1 MARPHRRGREGAPLR
16 RHVDTGD
23 RAGRRKVLC
32 SRRRAEQG
40 KAHVARLVAGS
51 ATETWAPG
59 ARRLEL
65 RIDRS
70 KGDRLPVVV
79 ARSIGHH
86 VEDAWTCIVVV
97 PFRMCGAR
105 LDPSRFLEPHDP
117 NRCQA
122 APARLFTLGSSGPG
136 RFSRTVRRENR
147 DERASCGA
155 DLRASISPRTW
166 FQTYESKGGPTI
178 CRPCGS
184 GGGVHR
190 LGRTRSRPR
199 RIAGEETEVP
209 RRAGSF
215 RRAVDPWV
223 RSDRGSPFKRSV
235 RGVKSPRFFRVRGAG
250 TPIGGIEGHV
260 PSRNLLRPPL
270 PSSSGRGAWPP
281 RRGGSEDPRTSRLVQ
296 TDAKC
301 RADGEEGR
309 ICEMVPHFSTNA
321 DAKAVRFPNEWHAQ
335 TKGTAPGRSRHT
347 RRRRR
352 RQTSQTDPRR

>member
-1 MARPHRRGREGAPLR
+1 MRLFGGTWTREIEQDDGRFFARDVVRSKERRTSRDWSLDPRRRRGHQALDASNSGSIDRRGTAFPSSWRVRSAITSRTPGRASSSFPSGCAAHASIQAVSSNHTIPIVAKRHLLGSLPWDPAVQEGFPVRFVVRIETSVLRVVRISAPR
-16 RHVDTGD
+16 
-23 RAGRRKVLC
+23 
-32 SRRRAEQG
+32 S
-40 KAHVARLVAGS
+40 
-51 ATETWAPG
+51 
-59 ARRLEL
+59 RLEL
-65 RIDRS
+65 GFKRTNPR
-70 KGDRLPVVV
+70 
-79 ARSIGHH
+79 
-86 VEDAWTCIVVV
+86 EV
-97 PFRMCGAR
+97 P
-105 LDPSRFLEPHDP
+105 PS
-117 NRCQA
+117 A
-122 APARLFTLGSSGPG
+122 APVA
-136 RFSRTVRRENR
+136 
-147 DERASCGA
+147 A
-155 DLRASISPRTW
+155 
-166 FQTYESKGGPTI
+166 
-178 CRPCGS
+178 

-260 PSRNLLRPPL
+260 PSRNLRRPPL